1 MGGSLQTIANS
12 SGLVRLEP
20 KAPTIHTGKRT
31 MTNEIQV
38 QDSSEDEIMR
48 EVFKLCDA
56 GGSVIQ
62 IRTRE
67 IVRAAGALR
76 RGILAEDSIYSHY
89 EWDIVNGFR
98 NFTLENHTNGLTSG
112 SDIKD
117 FVAALERPMEELRNA
132 ASAIC
137 TQADK
142 VHCFVY
148 VDVLPYIQG
157 NPYVIT
163 LLQQYAA
170 ILPSRNVCLIFIT
183 PEQPINDLPL
193 GTVLVADMPTPNAD
207 ELKDALSRIIQN
219 VDAADWEGEPEI
231 DDEELEQIAHLGLGM
246 SRYEFETHAA
256 LAIVEASQNGEDII
270 TADILTAGIAKGK
283 TEVIKQSDIL
293 ELFHAESMKDVGGM
307 QRLKDWVADRANNF
321 SDEAKKF
328 GIEPPKGVA
337 IVGVPGAGKSQIAKA
352 IAGAWGVPLIRLDF
366 GSVFS
371 KYIGDSESRMRA
383 ALNMVSR
390 MGRLVLFADEI
401 DKGLGGIG
409 SGGDSGV
416 STRVLG
422 TFLTWMQEN
431 KSDVFVIMTANRIEG
446 LPPELFRR
454 GRLDAVFS
462 VGLPTDDERVEV
474 LEVHLR
480 KRGRTLKQFKDA
492 ELKVFKEFSQG
503 YLPAEIESA
512 VKDALVIA
520 YNDEG
525 AEDLTL
531 EHLRQAFHGMVPM
544 SISHKEQIDRILA
557 WAEKNATPV
566 NYPQGKPGTVV
577 PLDTSKRRTTARRSR
592 PTEPKLH

>member
-1 MGGSLQTIANS
+1 MGTRIADDCNS
-12 SGLVRLEP
+12 PALKGWGLKPPTNHGKP
-20 KAPTIHTGKRT
+20 K
-31 MTNEIQV
+31 MTTDTQV
-38 QDSSEDEIMR
+38 HSVTSEDDLVR
-48 EVFKLCDA
+48 EVFKICDA

-62 IRTRE
+62 VRSRE
-67 IVRAAGALR
+67 IIRAAATLR
-76 RGILAEDSIYSHY
+76 KGILAEHEVYHHR

-98 NFTLENHTNGLTSG
+98 TFTLENHAEPLTTGDGL
-112 SDIKD
+112 KD
-117 FVAALERPMEELRNA
+117 FVEALERPMAELRDPG
-132 ASAIC
+132 SAIN
-137 TQADK
+137 THSDR
-142 VHCFVY
+142 VHFVVF
-148 VDVLPYIQG
+148 VDCLPYIIG

-163 LLQQYAA
+163 LIQQYAT
-170 ILPSRNVCLIFIT
+170 ILPSRNVCLVFVT
-183 PEQPINDLPL
+183 PETAINDLPL
-193 GTVLVADMPTPNAD
+193 GTVLIADMHTPSAE
-207 ELKDALSRIIQN
+207 ELQEALQTIVSN

-231 DDEELEQIAHLGLGM
+231 EESDMEQISHLGLGM

-256 LAIVEASQNGEDII
+256 LAIVDASLRGAPVV
-270 TADILTAGIAKGK
+270 TADIIREGIAKGK

-293 ELFHAESMKDVGGM
+293 ELFHAESMQGVGGM
-307 QRLKDWVADRANNF
+307 QRLKDWVNDRANNF
-321 SDEAKKF
+321 TDEAKEF

-337 IVGVPGAGKSQIAKA
+337 IVGVPGAGKSLIAKA

-383 ALNMVSR
+383 ALSMVSR

-462 VGLPTDDERVEV
+462 VGLPTAEERVEV
-474 LEVHLR
+474 LAVHLR
-480 KRGRTLKQFKDA
+480 KRGRTIADFREA
-492 ELKVFKEFSQG
+492 ELRAFQGFSAG
-503 YLPAEIESA
+503 FLPAEIESA

-520 YNDEG
+520 FNDDE
-525 AEDLTL
+525 AEDLQL
-531 EHLRQAFHGMVPM
+531 SHLQQAFEAMVPM
-544 SISHKEQIDRILA
+544 SVSHKEQIDRILA

-566 NYPQGKPGTVV
+566 NYPEGRVV
-577 PLDTSKRRTTARRSR
+577 ATAAVPARRTTTRRPR
-592 PTEPKLH
+592 TTTH

>member
-1 MGGSLQTIANS
+1 
-12 SGLVRLEP
+12 
-20 KAPTIHTGKRT
+20 
-31 MTNEIQV
+31 MTTEIQV
-38 QDSSEDEIMR
+38 QDTSEDEIMR

-62 IRTRE
+62 VRTRE
-67 IVRAAGALR
+67 IVRAAQAIR
-76 RGILAEDSIYSHY
+76 RGILAEDEIYSHY
-89 EWDIVNGFR
+89 EWDSVNGFR
-98 NFTLENHTNGLTSG
+98 NFTLENLSNGLVAG
-112 SDIKD
+112 SDLRD
-117 FVAALERPMEELRNA
+117 FVEALERPLRELRDP
-132 ASAIC
+132 ASAIS
-137 TQADK
+137 TQIEK
-142 VHCFVY
+142 VHCFVF
-148 VDVLPYIQG
+148 VDVLPYVQG

-183 PEQPINDLPL
+183 PETSINDLPL
-193 GTVLVADMPTPNAD
+193 GTVLVADMPTPNAE
-207 ELKDALSRIIQN
+207 ELKDALSRIVSN
-219 VDAADWEGEPEI
+219 VDASDWEGEPELN
-231 DDEELEQIAHLGLGM
+231 EEDLEQISHLGLGM

-256 LAIVEASQNGEDII
+256 LAIVDASQNGEPLI
-270 TADILTAGIAKGK
+270 TADLLREGIAKGK

-293 ELFHAESMKDVGGM
+293 ELFHAESMADVGGM

-321 SDEAKKF
+321 TDEAKAF

-371 KYIGDSESRMRA
+371 KYIGDSESRMRS
-383 ALNMVSR
+383 ALSMVSR

-480 KRGRTLKQFKDA
+480 KRGRALKTFKDA
-492 ELKVFKEFSQG
+492 ELKVFKEFSSG

-512 VKDALVIA
+512 VKDALVLA
-520 YNDEG
+520 YNDPE
-525 AEDLTL
+525 ADDLTL
-531 EHLRQAFHGMVPM
+531 AHLEQAFAAMVPM
-544 SISHKEQIDRILA
+544 SVSHKDQIDRILA

-566 NYPQGKPGTVV
+566 NYPKGKPGAVT
-577 PLDTSKRRTTARRSR
+577 PIDTNQRRAPRRVR
-592 PTEPKLH
+592 PTTH